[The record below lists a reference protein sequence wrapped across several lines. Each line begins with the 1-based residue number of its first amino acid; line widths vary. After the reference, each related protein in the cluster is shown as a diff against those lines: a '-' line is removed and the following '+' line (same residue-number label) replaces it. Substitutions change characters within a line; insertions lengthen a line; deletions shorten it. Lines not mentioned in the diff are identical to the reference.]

1 LYVLCF
7 VPYEFM
13 SGHSHWAGIKHRK
26 EINDSKR
33 AKIFTRLAKPI
44 VLAAREGGEN
54 PETNFKLR
62 LAIEKARQFNMPKDN
77 IEKAVKRGTGE
88 IAGAEIE
95 EALYEAV
102 GPGGVMIIIKTT
114 TDNRNRTVSEIK
126 HILSKNKAKLGEQ
139 GNTLWNFDQVGL
151 ISLEKNSQW
160 KENELIAIDS
170 GAIDVKT
177 DKEKTF
183 VYTKIQDLKKI
194 QTIFSQKKLPLIDFQ
209 IFYLPKNIIQLNSK
223 NQLDYDKLLEDLE
236 DQEDVEEIFDN
247 L

>member
-1 LYVLCF
+1 

-223 NQLDYDKLLEDLE
+223 NQLDYDKLLENLE